1 MCNVPAS
8 VSVPGGWRSI
18 VIVTVVIAVCIVISG
33 DGLTAQVAA
42 QAKPGGPA
50 ITFEVTSIRTN
61 KSGAA
66 GGFRGTKGRT
76 YVATNQALRPVIAD
90 AYEIPAARVLD
101 GPAWIG
107 AASVDMRFVGGDRF
121 DITATL
127 PEGSALTQVPAMLRA
142 MLADRFKLV
151 THTEMREAPM
161 YALVVARTDGRFGP
175 QLRKASVD
183 CEAAAAAGQILA
195 APKPGERGLC
205 VSEVGGEIVGRGQRL
220 TALARMLSLFAG
232 RPVVDRTGLT
242 GGFDFDL
249 RFPELDTPPQ
259 GRAGG
264 LAADAG
270 GGIFAAVQEQL
281 GLKVESIR
289 GPLEFVVI
297 DSIDHPTEN

>member
-1 MCNVPAS
+1 MCKFPAP
-8 VSVPGGWRSI
+8 VAGWLSTLTVR
-18 VIVTVVIAVCIVISG
+18 VVIAVCIAISG
-33 DGLTAQVAA
+33 DGLIAQVAP
-42 QAKPGGPA
+42 QAKEDGA
-50 ITFEVTSIRTN
+50 AVTFEVASVRTN

-76 YVATNQALRPVIAD
+76 YVVANQALRPVIAD
-90 AYEIPAARVLD
+90 AYGIPAARVLD

-107 AASVDMRFVGGDRF
+107 AANVDMRFVGGERF

-127 PEGSALTQVPAMLRA
+127 PEGRAVDQVPDMLRA
-142 MLADRFKLV
+142 LLTDRFKLV
-151 THTEMREAPM
+151 AHTDMREAPM
-161 YALVVARTDGRFGP
+161 YALVMARTGGRFGP

-183 CEAAAAAGQILA
+183 CEAAALAGQTLPS
-195 APKPGERGLC
+195 PKPGERGLC
-205 VSEVGGEIVGRGQRL
+205 ASEVGGEIVGRGQRL

-249 RFPELDTPPQ
+249 RFAELDTPTQ
-259 GRAGG
+259 GRSGG
-264 LAADAG
+264 PAADAG

-281 GLKVESIR
+281 GLKLESIR
-289 GPLEFVVI
+289 GPLEFVVV